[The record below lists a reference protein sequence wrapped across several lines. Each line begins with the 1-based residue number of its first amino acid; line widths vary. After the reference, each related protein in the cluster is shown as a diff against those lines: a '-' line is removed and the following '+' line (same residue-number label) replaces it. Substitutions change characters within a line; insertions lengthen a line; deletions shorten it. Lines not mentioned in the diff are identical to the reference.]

1 MHNGPKCHLLLSS
14 FNTKSINIKGS
25 SIEKL
30 LGRFLG
36 IKIDNN
42 FTFEKHMNEISR
54 KDNLNLH
61 ALTRCVKFTSTEKK
75 RLIFN
80 SNLGGSCWF
89 SLNNSETVKA
99 VTLAF
104 CRIQ

>member
-30 LGRFLG
+30 LG

-54 KDNLNLH
+54 KDNL
-61 ALTRCVKFTSTEKK
+61 
-75 RLIFN
+75 I
-80 SNLGGSCWF
+80 
-89 SLNNSETVKA
+89 
-99 VTLAF
+99 
-104 CRIQ
+104 